1 MVTVIKILKLIFTI
15 LLISFIVA
23 YAIGESGYYEY
34 QLSNKKDLTIEQ
46 IKQFES
52 DVKEG
57 KDVDINDYLKDDKI
71 DYTNSL
77 SRTTY
82 KISYK
87 LNNFLNNGIKIIFKF
102 ANKLVEE

>member
-1 MVTVIKILKLIFTI
+1 MKVLFSF
-15 LLISFIVA
+15 LLVAFIVT

-34 QLSNKKDLTIEQ
+34 QLSNKKDLTEEQ
-46 IKQFES
+46 IKQFED

-57 KDVDINDYLKDDKI
+57 KDVDITDYLKDDKI

-82 KISYK
+82 KVSSK
-87 LNNFLNNGIKIIFKF
+87 LNNFLNEGIKTIFGF
-102 ANKLVEE
+102 ANKLVED

>member
-1 MVTVIKILKLIFTI
+1 MVVIKLLKLIFTVLFI
-15 LLISFIVA
+15 AFIVA

-34 QLSNKKDLTIEQ
+34 QLSSKKNLTEEQ

-52 DVKEG
+52 DVKDG
-57 KDVDINDYLKDDKI
+57 KNIDINEYLVDNTI
-71 DYTNSL
+71 DYTNNL

-82 KISYK
+82 RVSDK
-87 LNNFLNNGIKIIFKF
+87 LNSFLKKGIEVIFKF